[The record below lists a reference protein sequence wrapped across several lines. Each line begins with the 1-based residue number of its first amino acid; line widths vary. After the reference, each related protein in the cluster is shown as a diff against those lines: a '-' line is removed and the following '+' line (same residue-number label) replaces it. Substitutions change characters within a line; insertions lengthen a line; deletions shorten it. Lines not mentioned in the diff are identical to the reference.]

1 MEQLLDEPE
10 WLWGTAFAFV
20 FILVLF
26 VMAVRNTRQQIAQ
39 TRQHRANPTREEFM
53 AMLANDV
60 SQASAS
66 FVWEVMQD
74 ILPRQLAPH
83 PDDDMVKDL
92 PLDAEE
98 WRLDWPGQFA
108 RMQGIDE
115 DRIPD
120 WPKTWEPTVR
130 NYARWLELGLKP

>member
-66 FVWEVMQD
+66 SQ
-74 ILPRQLAPH
+74 PPPSAN
-83 PDDDMVKDL
+83 
-92 PLDAEE
+92 PLIAAITGCAGDTGAGAGEAAAKVS
-98 WRLDWPGQFA
+98 RLS
-108 RMQGIDE
+108 
-115 DRIPD
+115 
-120 WPKTWEPTVR
+120 
-130 NYARWLELGLKP
+130 